1 MASGARYD
9 DRTRSEDDPP
19 VRSRN
24 PRAVRVR
31 LSGFAVIV
39 AGLATVAGAITTVLG
54 PEERG
59 DRTEPAN
66 RRQHPDSVSNEPVGC
81 AVV

>member
-9 DRTRSEDDPP
+9 DRTRSEDDPL

-24 PRAVRVR
+24 QRAVRVR
-31 LSGFAVIV
+31 TSGFAVI
-39 AGLATVAGAITTVLG
+39 AGSLATAVGAITTVLG
-54 PEERG
+54 LEERG
-59 DRTEPAN
+59 DRTELTN
-66 RRQHPDSVSNEPVGC
+66 RRHRTDRVRNELEGC